1 MDWTVLAVINLK
13 TLIIRSVLRDYS
25 DAYIY
30 IYICLSGTITVTEV
44 AAGGVI
50 TVCKEYFKNLHL
62 LIE

>member
-30 IYICLSGTITVTEV
+30 ICLSGTITVAEV

>member
-30 IYICLSGTITVTEV
+30 ICLSGTIAVTEV

>member
-13 TLIIRSVLRDYS
+13 TLIIMSVLRDYS
-25 DAYIY
+25 DAY